1 MKIRILRENVRLDRD
16 FEIEL
21 GTLATKEEMAHA
33 AQMYF
38 ALQGDNVIFEEFGE
52 DFEIIVSDPSSPN
65 EEYVMAFYNGL
76 KNNKA
81 SEYLSDL
88 SPENLRKNFLLMTG
102 EMDGGMACTPEGHM
116 GSGWNNS
123 SRKGILKKMM
133 NYTRDNYGGK
143 SGDHFDGGLGGYY
156 KSLGLV
162 NIYKISFWDQD
173 YAPEKWP
180 YKPVD
185 IFNPKKS
192 VYAEA
197 FKNFKRD
204 SVPNETM
211 LVKAEG
217 GFLVTINPYKKMV
230 QYANGMPDVIYR
242 RY

>member
-1 MKIRILRENVRLDRD
+1 MKIRILREFKKPKIN
-16 FEIEL
+16 F
-21 GTLATKEEMAHA
+21 ATKQEMAHA

-65 EEYVMAFYNGL
+65 EEYVMAFYEGL
-76 KNNKA
+76 KNNPA
-81 SEYLSDL
+81 SEYLTDL
-88 SPENLRKNFLLMTG
+88 SPENLKQHFLLMTG
-102 EMDGGMACTPEGHM
+102 EKDGGMACSTKGHM
-116 GSGWNNS
+116 GSGWNNGP
-123 SRKGILKKMM
+123 KKNILKKIM
-133 NYTRDNYGGK
+133 NHARDNYGGK
-143 SGDHFDGGLGGYY
+143 SGDHFDGGLGRYY

-162 NIYKISFWDQD
+162 EVYKISFWDQD
-173 YAPEKWP
+173 YAPDNWP

-197 FKNFKRD
+197 FKDFKRD

-211 LVKAEG
+211 QIKAESD
-217 GFLVTINPYKKMV
+217 FPVTINPYKKMV